1 MTDSDVARLCE
12 AAAGGGV
19 HTDELTLTRTSDR
32 YRLVV
37 GGTTYDELTEDDLRA
52 VLAEWPSHLREWAF
66 WHRRAPE
73 EEARWAFLRWIE
85 GADGASPPD
94 RRAALADG
102 VRASWGQLLLTAH
115 LVDDRRSYEIRHV
128 DDRDAPTEVLD
139 GYTDPLDARPLA
151 KYDDDGRYRPLSTAP
166 TLRTG
171 WAFEGLDAAELLRA
185 VDFFYPA
192 TIANWHRE
200 RTGTLDVTHWAEA
213 TDRQTGIYAV
223 TAELDGRAVDWVA
236 EACCVDSQC
245 LKRRQWDEHADR
257 PLSVPRGDSPF
268 PCREPCSLVI
278 AAARTW
284 ALLEREEER
293 TYAVRLTPSEKEQ
306 VGELLEAVAEGTVGD
321 VREADVGAAANRYR
335 ARYLRA
341 KRSDKEG
348 PLGLSVDDEETTS

>member
-1 MTDSDVARLCE
+1 MNDSDVARLCE
-12 AAAGGGV
+12 AAADGGV
-19 HTDELTLTRTSDR
+19 HTDELTLTRSGER

-52 VLAEWPSHLREWAF
+52 MLADWPAHLREWAF
-66 WHRRAPE
+66 WHRRAPQ

-85 GADGASPPD
+85 EADDTASPA
-94 RRAALADG
+94 RRTALADG
-102 VRASWGQLLLTAH
+102 VHATWGQLLLTVY
-115 LVDDRRSYEIRHV
+115 LVDDRRRYEIRHV
-128 DDRDAPTEVLD
+128 DDREVPTEALD
-139 GYTDPLDARPLA
+139 RYTDPLDARHLA

-166 TLRTG
+166 TLQTG
-171 WAFEGLDAAELLRA
+171 WVFEGLDAAGIVRA

-213 TDRQTGIYAV
+213 TDRQTGIYDV

-245 LKRRQWDEHADR
+245 LKRRQWDERADR
-257 PLSVPRGDSPF
+257 PLSVPRGDGPF

-278 AAARTW
+278 AAARKW

-293 TYAVRLTPSEKEQ
+293 TYAVRLTPSEKKQLE
-306 VGELLEAVAEGTVGD
+306 GLLEAVAEGTVGD

-341 KRSDKEG
+341 KRGDEEG
-348 PLGLSVDDEETTS
+348 PLGMDVDGEES